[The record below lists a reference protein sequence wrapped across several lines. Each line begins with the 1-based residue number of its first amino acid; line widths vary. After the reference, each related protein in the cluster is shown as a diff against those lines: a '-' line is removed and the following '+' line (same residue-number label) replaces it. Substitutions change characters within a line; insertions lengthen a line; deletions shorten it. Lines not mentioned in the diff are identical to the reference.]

1 MRYSST
7 FFAPRIFSKR
17 SALNATWRKSMNATC
32 DECRKATRPVEYTAT
47 HIFKNQTVELC
58 AKCAEKMVRSCTVKD
73 LKKLDAK
80 KEE

>member
-1 MRYSST
+1 
-7 FFAPRIFSKR
+7 
-17 SALNATWRKSMNATC
+17 MNTMC
-32 DECRKATRPVEYTAT
+32 DECRKATRPVEYTAM

-58 AKCAEKMVRSCTVKD
+58 AKCAEKLVKQCTVRG